1 MPADSAKHLC
11 AAVLATICVIGLA
24 ACGEVVS
31 TSSFKGEEGVV
42 AQRISQF
49 QSDATKSENET
60 ICHNDLAA
68 ALKKRIETSGG
79 SCKQAIKDQLAEID
93 TFTLSIS
100 SIDISGDTASALVK
114 SNYAGKIKPSKLTL
128 VREDRTWKISGVGSA

>member
-1 MPADSAKHLC
+1 MPANPAKHLC
-11 AAVLATICVIGLA
+11 IAVLATICAAGLA

-31 TSSFKGEEGVV
+31 TGSFKGEKGIV

-49 QSDATKSENET
+49 QNDATKGENET

-68 ALKKRIETSGG
+68 ALKRRLKNDGG
-79 SCKQAIKDQLAEID
+79 NCQQAIKDQLAGVD
-93 TFTLSIS
+93 TYSLSIT
-100 SIDISGDTASALVK
+100 SIEISGNAATALVK
-114 SNYAGKIKPSKLTL
+114 SNYSGKTKPGKLML

>member
-1 MPADSAKHLC
+1 MPAESAKHLC

-31 TSSFKGEEGVV
+31 TGSFKGEKGVV

-49 QSDATKSENET
+49 QNDATKSENET
-60 ICHNDLAA
+60 ICHDDLAA
-68 ALKKRIETSGG
+68 ALKKRIENSGG

-93 TFTLSIS
+93 TFTLSIT
-100 SIDISGDTASALVK
+100 SIEISGDTATALVK
-114 SNYAGKIKPSKLTL
+114 SNFAGKLEPSKLML
-128 VREDRTWKISGVGSA
+128 VREDRTWKVSGVGSA